1 MASQVG
7 EVGRTRS
14 STNASRGLDAVE
26 RESAT
31 ADLVRRLAWREGT
44 SSAEATARLSEAAA
58 GLQAT
63 IGQDSAARDVF
74 RHAAGFEAILTTIE
88 DLTRM
93 SSNEQTQTSETLT
106 DLLDELLLVLAVAT
120 NDHRGNQKYFDQ
132 HLDGWTSLKASLETF
147 QLASIGSGDGV
158 RVDERLGE
166 MYKSLLRLAVN
177 DPGFE
182 LPPCGPQ
189 TVEGAVE
196 PVSEANHEEPNA
208 TCSYIVEH
216 PQAARIA
223 VQLAVETEIFD
234 HDRTALA
241 VAVLSALSRLCNG
254 NLRNKIA
261 LWHTHALTNVLD
273 AMSRRDAADS
283 VRDAAQRLVLCF
295 TDLGLGSLDDVERLF
310 RQARETDEA
319 KELLLA
325 ILQKSKGPSYV
336 QFDLT
341 RYGYSS
347 IELPSFPR
355 AFPPTT
361 DYTLAAWVRIDTFD
375 PSSHTTLFGAF
386 DASQACFI
394 LIYLEQDSHQ
404 LILQTSVRS
413 SRPSVRFK
421 STRFA
426 AGKWYHIALVHRKAT
441 ADPRQSPA
449 ILFVNGDFAEQV
461 KCAYPEAPA
470 AHDEK
475 PVAESPGPGS
485 QRAKAVQAFFGTP
498 RDLASRLGRNEVHSK
513 WSLASAHLCA
523 SALTDEFVA
532 VQHRLGPGYTG
543 KYMRESTPPT

>member
-1 MASQVG
+1 V
-7 EVGRTRS
+7 
-14 STNASRGLDAVE
+14 
-26 RESAT
+26 T

-44 SSAEATARLSEAAA
+44 ASVETTIRLTEAAA
-58 GLQAT
+58 ELRGT
-63 IGQDSAARDVF
+63 IGRNSAARDVF
-74 RHAAGFEAILTTIE
+74 RHAAGFETILTTIE
-88 DLTRM
+88 DLTQI
-93 SSNEQTQTSETLT
+93 SSNEQTQTPESLT
-106 DLLDELLLVLAVAT
+106 DLVDGLLSVLAVAT

-132 HLDGWTSLKASLETF
+132 HLDGWASLKASLGTF
-147 QLASIGSGDGV
+147 HLASIGSGDDARING
-158 RVDERLGE
+158 RVGE
-166 MYKSLLRLAVN
+166 ICKSLLRLAVN
-177 DPGFE
+177 DVGFD
-182 LPPCGPQ
+182 LPSFGPPA
-189 TVEGAVE
+189 VEGAIETV
-196 PVSEANHEEPNA
+196 PEANYQEPNA
-208 TCSYIVEH
+208 SRIHIIEN
-216 PQAARIA
+216 PQAACIA
-223 VQLAVETEIFD
+223 VQLAVGD
-234 HDRTALA
+234 MNSDYDQSALT
-241 VAVLSALSRLCNG
+241 VAVLSALSRLCKG
-254 NLRNKIA
+254 SLRNKVA
-261 LWHTHALTNVLD
+261 LWHTQALTTVLD
-273 AMSRRDAADS
+273 AMFRRDTVSS
-283 VRDAAQRLVLCF
+283 VRDAAQNLVLCF

-355 AFPPTT
+355 AFPPAT
-361 DYTLAAWVRIDTFD
+361 DYTLTAWVRVDTFD
-375 PSSHTTLFGAF
+375 PNSHTTLFGAF
-386 DASQACFI
+386 DSSQACFI

-441 ADPRQSPA
+441 TDPRQSPA

-475 PVAESPGPGS
+475 AVAESPGPGS

-498 RDLASRLGRNEVHSK
+498 HDLASRLGRNEVHSK
-513 WSLASAHLCA
+513 WSLASAHLYA

-543 KYMRESTPPT
+543 KCPRGSVPST